1 MNETVSIAIGALFM
15 GLWLFAAV
23 KVSIRYAKSRW
34 GKVKT
39 VKAKV
44 VSKHILE
51 TFSKYKGN
59 GKSYRYVVTFEIDGK
74 KKGFYVSEFS
84 YGGYRV
90 NEKGTL
96 KYRGDKIIDFH

>member
-1 MNETVSIAIGALFM
+1 MGENVQTVGMLLFM
-15 GLWLFAAV
+15 GLWLFVAV
-23 KVSIRYAKSRW
+23 KVSIRYARSRW

-44 VSKHILE
+44 VSKHTLE